1 MGTDVSQ
8 NGAKRSGLSRWTVA
22 RGVKREV
29 ERLREHL
36 DASYKL
42 TNAELAVLQ
51 RVALANI
58 LAERTMRRAL
68 QGKCAVTD
76 ATRAASVA
84 IRTRKDLSKLVLPR
98 DELMAR
104 LGRSA

>member
-1 MGTDVSQ
+1 MDTSQDGLKRVGISRQTVS
-8 NGAKRSGLSRWTVA
+8 RRI
-22 RGVKREV
+22 KREV

-42 TNAELAVLQ
+42 TNAEVALLQ

-58 LAERTMRRAL
+58 LAERAMRQAL
-68 QGKCAVTD
+68 QGKCAITD
-76 ATRAASVA
+76 ATRAQSVA

-98 DELMAR
+98 DELMQR
-104 LGRSA
+104 LGRTG